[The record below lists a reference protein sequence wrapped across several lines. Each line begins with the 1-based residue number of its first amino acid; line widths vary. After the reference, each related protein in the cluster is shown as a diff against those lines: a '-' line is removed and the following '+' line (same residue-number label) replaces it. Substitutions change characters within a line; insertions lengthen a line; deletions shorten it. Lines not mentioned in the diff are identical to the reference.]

1 MRYDDW
7 SKDKPLLLERVKIK
21 LRELDIDFF
30 DYSGEYEPVPLSE
43 KLKFI

>member
-7 SKDKPLLLERVKIK
+7 NKDEPLLLERVKIK

-30 DYSGEYEPVPLSE
+30 DYSGKFEPVPLLNKAS
-43 KLKFI
+43 F